1 MENEKKLDIKF
12 ITGEFSQELA
22 MELLLNV
29 IAKKIQF
36 HSIGSI
42 SYWEK
47 NAKEDEHSKN
57 RLEELKSARKEIL
70 QLLKKADSKDQKIK
84 IQSNIV
90 IELLD

>member
-1 MENEKKLDIKF
+1 
-12 ITGEFSQELA
+12 

>member
-47 NAKEDEHSKN
+47 NATEDVHSKN

-70 QLLKKADSKDQKIK
+70 QLLKKAHSKDQKIK
-84 IQSNIV
+84 IQSNIF

>member
-1 MENEKKLDIKF
+1 MENEKKLEIKF